1 MDMEKYWGSFVD
13 KYETILGGP
22 LFSPTISSIMFLT
35 LSTLC
40 LILDETRVADKWKI
54 QKNKYTT
61 RKDVVKV
68 LLSWTLK

>member
-1 MDMEKYWGSFVD
+1 MDLENYWAGFVD
-13 KYETILGGP
+13 KYEHILGGP
-22 LFSPTISSIMFLT
+22 LFSPAIGSFMFLT

-61 RKDVVKV
+61 NKDVVKV